1 MPPQTE
7 SKELLCPSN
16 GIKLSAN
23 LALKG
28 LLGKDKDSDKGK
40 DRDRDK
46 DRDNDKHKD
55 KQTTSFYS
63 PLREYNCLPT
73 SKALKRLLGF
83 S

>member
-40 DRDRDK
+40 DRDREK
-46 DRDNDKHKD
+46 TETETETMTNTKTNR
-55 KQTTSFYS
+55 QRAFI
-63 PLREYNCLPT
+63 
-73 SKALKRLLGF
+73 LL
-83 S
+83 

>member
-40 DRDRDK
+40 DRDRD
-46 DRDNDKHKD
+46 NDKHKD

-63 PLREYNCLPT
+63 PVREYNNCLPP
-73 SKALKRLLGF
+73 
-83 S
+83 